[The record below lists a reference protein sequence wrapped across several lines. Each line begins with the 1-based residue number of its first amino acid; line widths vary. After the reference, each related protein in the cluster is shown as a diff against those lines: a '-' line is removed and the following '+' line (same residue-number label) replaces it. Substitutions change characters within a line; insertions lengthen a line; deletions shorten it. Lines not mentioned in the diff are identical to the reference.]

1 MSWPRRENPTGF
13 RSRHWPLIAAAIV
26 ALLAAACST
35 SNDRK
40 VEVTATDYR
49 FTGLP
54 ATVKAGAVL
63 TLINA
68 STKEV
73 HELVAMRLPDTERR
87 PVGELARLPM
97 DQLEALFSGPPAAAL
112 VAPPDRG
119 PQIAG
124 VGDGSLKERG
134 RYLVLCFVP
143 TGADPST
150 FLNAAKAAQGSGGPP
165 QPVAGGPPH
174 FAEGMYAQVV
184 VE

>member
-1 MSWPRRENPTGF
+1 MSRRKNPTTF
-13 RSRHWPLIAAAIV
+13 RARHCLVVTTAVV
-26 ALLAAACST
+26 ALLGAACSA
-35 SNDRK
+35 SDDRK

-54 ATVKAGAVL
+54 ATVKAGTLL
-63 TLINA
+63 TLTNA

-73 HELVAMRLPDTERR
+73 HELVAIRLPDTERR

-97 DQLEALFSGPPAAAL
+97 DQLEALLSSPPAAAL
-112 VAPPDRG
+112 VAPPGRG
-119 PQIAG
+119 PQIVG

-143 TGADPST
+143 TGADPAA

-174 FAEGMYAQVV
+174 FAEGMYAQVI